1 MLMSVSMSHRKSI
14 MLWTLAGLGAC
25 LAFILT
31 QGILFQLYGYVSWT
45 GVSAAAIS
53 QILNILLT
61 GSSIYSAVVAIVG
74 IFLGGPIIALVTQL
88 GITAIRQWIRELGFA
103 AVVSL

>member
-1 MLMSVSMSHRKSI
+1 MVISNRKGI
-14 MLWTLAGLGAC
+14 MLWTVAGLAAC

-45 GVSAAAIS
+45 GVGYAAVS
-53 QILNILLT
+53 QILNIILT

-74 IFLGGPIIALVTQL
+74 VFLGGPIIALLTQI
-88 GITAIRQWIRELGFA
+88 GITAIRTWVRELGFA